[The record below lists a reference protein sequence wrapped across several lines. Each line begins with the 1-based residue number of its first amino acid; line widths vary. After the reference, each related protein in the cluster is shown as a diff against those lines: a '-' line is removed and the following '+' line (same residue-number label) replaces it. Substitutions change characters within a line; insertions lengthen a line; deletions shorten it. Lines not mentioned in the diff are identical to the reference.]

1 MAYGDTAPGEGRTVN
16 ASTISNDDAAVLT
29 CAATECAYNEQFACH
44 APDIIIGRDYPA
56 CEMYTH
62 GTVLAG
68 LYDPMVALCMSTMC
82 EFNDGYHCRARGVT
96 LDQGGDHAACAT
108 FRT

>member
-1 MAYGDTAPGEGRTVN
+1 MNVP
-16 ASTISNDDAAVLT
+16 TIRNGDAAVLT

-56 CEMYTH
+56 CDTYTR
-62 GTVLAG
+62 GPVTNG
-68 LYDPMVALCMSTMC
+68 LYDPLVALCMSTMC
-82 EFNDGYHCRARGVT
+82 KFNEAFQCRARGVT
-96 LDQGGDHAACAT
+96 LDQGDDHAACAT